1 MARWQHD
8 NLLMFAAEFTAK
20 TGSSGSSG
28 SPIWCLNISS
38 RWNHNSFHILEMYK
52 FWCFKWHL
60 IYSHGLVSKGWQHP
74 AAKPKVS
81 VCVLAIS
88 TPTHPHN
95 TSYASAS
102 TSCYKSFIIG
112 LCAEPAVNICLF
124 LVRWFR
130 EAAQRRFWLRTAK
143 LFLPALLEPKHWWM
157 SRPFLMR
164 PSFHCQTCTPS
175 EWTLT
180 RHFCTASFIG
190 LWNQIT
196 LMAMSMTAVCPSWS
210 NQRQA
215 SDFADWDPASSQPGL
230 TGNTGMDHAMETWV
244 LQSSLGAGTS
254 VLSYF

>member
-1 MARWQHD
+1 MVLSQKVG
-8 NLLMFAAEFTAK
+8 NIPLQ
-20 TGSSGSSG
+20 
-28 SPIWCLNISS
+28 SPKSLS
-38 RWNHNSFHILEMYK
+38 
-52 FWCFKWHL
+52 
-60 IYSHGLVSKGWQHP
+60 VSLPYQHP
-74 AAKPKVS
+74 
-81 VCVLAIS
+81 
-88 TPTHPHN
+88 PTHPHN
-95 TSYASAS
+95 TSYALAS

-112 LCAEPAVNICLF
+112 LCAEPPADSRVNKCLY

-130 EAAQRRFWLRTAK
+130 EAAQRRFWFWLRAAK

-215 SDFADWDPASSQPGL
+215 SDFADWDPASSQGSL
-230 TGNTGMDHAMETWV
+230 ATHRNGSGNGNLGFAIQLGRGDKCFV
-244 LQSSLGAGTS
+244 LFLIFYHYLLNLFA
-254 VLSYF
+254 VFAPCNVEYKYKRHNRAIC

>member
-1 MARWQHD
+1 MVLSQKVG
-8 NLLMFAAEFTAK
+8 NIPLQ
-20 TGSSGSSG
+20 
-28 SPIWCLNISS
+28 SPKSLS
-38 RWNHNSFHILEMYK
+38 
-52 FWCFKWHL
+52 
-60 IYSHGLVSKGWQHP
+60 VSLPYQHP
-74 AAKPKVS
+74 
-81 VCVLAIS
+81 
-88 TPTHPHN
+88 PTHPHN
-95 TSYASAS
+95 TSYASAP

-112 LCAEPAVNICLF
+112 LCAEPADSRVNICLY

-130 EAAQRRFWLRTAK
+130 EAAQRRFWFWLRAAK

-215 SDFADWDPASSQPGL
+215 SDFADWDPASSQGSL
-230 TGNTGMDHAMETWV
+230 ATHRMDQAMETWV